1 MVALESRSAQ
11 DVIEMT
17 SGLDANAQASSTEVA
32 WLARAA
38 ALCDLDRAA
47 EGLGLFTEWLPRF
60 ATDRY
65 EASPHVA
72 YWRARMGLCALAAEH
87 RRQAIEASRLASAAL
102 ARQPG
107 ASALYA
113 ACLTELDRRVKHGA
127 AGARVAPNPPSN
139 HSVTSA
145 QSPTVR

>member
-1 MVALESRSAQ
+1 
-11 DVIEMT
+11 MT
-17 SGLDANAQASSTEVA
+17 SGLDANKQARSAEVA

-60 ATDRY
+60 AADRY

-72 YWRARMGLCALAAEH
+72 YWRARMGLCALAAGY
-87 RRQAIEASRLASAAL
+87 RQQAIEASRLASAAL

-107 ASALYA
+107 VSALYA
-113 ACLTELDRRVKHGA
+113 ACITELDRRVKHGA
-127 AGARVAPNPPSN
+127 AGARVAPGLPSH
-139 HSVTSA
+139 HSVTRA